1 MAIKHTSAKREP
13 RESANG
19 RWRETADGCFTDQR
33 ASKAKSG
40 SVIVQRDAQSD
51 SIADKK
57 MLRAWETIS
66 TNRGAAK
73 RKR

>member
-1 MAIKHTSAKREP
+1 MAVKHTSAKREP

-19 RWRETADGCFTDQR
+19 RRHETTDGCFTDQR

-40 SVIVQRDAQSD
+40 GVVVQRDAQSD
-51 SIADKK
+51 SVADKK
-57 MLRAWETIS
+57 MLRAWETIN
-66 TNRGAAK
+66 TNRGEAK

>member
-1 MAIKHTSAKREP
+1 MAGKHTSTKREP
-13 RESANG
+13 RESTNG
-19 RWRETADGCFTDQR
+19 RRHETADGCFTDQR
-33 ASKAKSG
+33 ASKTESG
-40 SVIVQRDAQSD
+40 GITVGRDARSD
-51 SIADKK
+51 SVADKK